1 MKPRQACALALFA
14 LFYLNVAFAQTAS
27 SVSLSDQQSKLFT
40 LPASSFTTAFSF
52 DIPVGITRFKV
63 ELDGNTASGDI
74 DLFLRQGKN
83 FLSKNSYDQALSFD
97 ELAEYAQYWS
107 ISADAAES
115 ILVTNTSIRPPVPGR
130 YFVSVFNGDSRA
142 STATLKL
149 TLNPPVVPTQIQVR
163 FDLPCDAD
171 DVGCKCDLAPWNDTS
186 NPPGFNA
193 PGNAGVNLGQKRRN
207 ALLSA
212 AQQLAH
218 QISSEAP
225 IVVQACWD
233 DLGAGEVTTLAQAGP
248 SAFAINDPTFTFR
261 ASNNRIIAPRA
272 TPFLPRYTWLAIA
285 PTGRA
290 LGAGSCKA
298 LGGACGTFPDLTIT
312 FNSLIDTPQALGAT
326 SFYYGTTSSGIG
338 SAQRIDFGSVAIHEI
353 THGLGYVDLL
363 NTGGRELRDRDD
375 AYSRNLI
382 NAADSAPKSFAR
394 LTDAERLAAFTSNNV
409 QWVGPETLSLSGSR
423 VLFGERGIRMHAPM
437 EFSAGSSIGHLDL
450 NTFGTEL
457 MAPRY
462 SSTRTLGLAAGQL
475 ADVGWSN
482 TSKTA
487 PPVAKFYAGN
497 WFDPARSGHGFD
509 IEPAGNLGGFER
521 VLVTSYTYDA
531 QGLPEYYIS
540 IGEVVDG
547 VFLADANVLPTGVS
561 SSLGRFLSIG
571 GAAQPDPTFSGR
583 LRIDFNA
590 AANSFACTE
599 NGRTVA
605 TTEVGSL
612 SLIANNEAVT
622 WCIQPVIDPSS
633 RSAPESDFTGH
644 WYDES
649 NAGWGLG
656 IQTAMVGG
664 KSLILIAIYYPD
676 AQGNPRWAYAFSSD
690 FRRGD
695 EIDVFQRN
703 AFCRTCA
710 VVAPTDILAGKL
722 KITLAGV
729 EGRTGQNNH
738 VSFNVTFQG
747 QAGGTFTRSNAKL
760 VRLVERPREIQ

>member
-1 MKPRQACALALFA
+1 MKRVHARAVALFA
-14 LFYLNVAFAQTAS
+14 LFCLNVAFAQTVS
-27 SVSLSDQQSKLFT
+27 GVSLSDQQSKTFT
-40 LPASSFTTAFSF
+40 LPASTFSTAFFF
-52 DIPVGITRFKV
+52 DVPPGTTRFKV
-63 ELDGNTASGDI
+63 ELNGNAASGDI

-83 FLSKNSYDQALSFD
+83 FLSKNSYDQPLSFD

-163 FDLPCDAD
+163 FDLPCEAD

-186 NPPGFNA
+186 NPLGFNA

-207 ALLSA
+207 ALLNA
-212 AQQLAH
+212 ARQLAS

-233 DLGAGEVTTLAQAGP
+233 DLGAGDVTTLAKAGP
-248 SAFAINDPTFTFR
+248 STFAINDPTFTFR
-261 ASNNRIIAPRA
+261 ASNNRVVATRA

-298 LGGACGTFPDLTIT
+298 LGGPCGTSPDLTII
-312 FNSLIDTPQALGAT
+312 FNSLIDTPQALGTT
-326 SFYYGTTSSGIG
+326 SFYYGTNPSGG
-338 SAQRIDFGSVAIHEI
+338 AQNVDFGSVAIHEI
-353 THGLGYVDLL
+353 THGLGYVNLL
-363 NTGGRELRDRDD
+363 STTGEELRDRDD

-382 NAADSAPKSFAR
+382 NASAAAPKSFAL

-409 QWVGPETLSLSGSR
+409 QWVGSETLSLSASR
-423 VLFGERGIRMHAPM
+423 VRIGDLGIRMHAPT

-450 NTFGTEL
+450 SVFGTEL

-462 SSTRTLGLAAGQL
+462 SNNRNLGIALGQL

-482 TSKTA
+482 TPKAA
-487 PPVAKFYAGN
+487 PPTAKFYAGN

-547 VFLADANVLPTGVS
+547 VFLADANVLPSGVS
-561 SSLGRFLSIG
+561 SSLGRFLSVG
-571 GAAQPDPTFSGR
+571 GTAQPDPAFSGR
-583 LRIDFNA
+583 LRMDFNA

-599 NGRTVA
+599 NGRTVN
-605 TTEVGSL
+605 TSEVGSL

-622 WCIQPVIDPSS
+622 WCIQPVIDPSL
-633 RSAPESDFTGH
+633 RSAPASDFTGH
-644 WYDES
+644 WNDES
-649 NAGWGLG
+649 NPGWGLG
-656 IQTAMVGG
+656 IQTAVVGG
-664 KSLILIAIYYPD
+664 KSLILIAVYYPD

-690 FRRGD
+690 FRSGD

-722 KITLAGV
+722 KITLSGV
-729 EGRTGQNNH
+729 EGTTGQNNQ

-747 QAGGTFTRSNAKL
+747 ASGGTFTRSNAKL

>member
-1 MKPRQACALALFA
+1 MKRLFAFVFA
-14 LFYLNVAFAQTAS
+14 LFFQNLAFAQTVIV
-27 SVSLSDQQSKLFT
+27 SVPLSDQQPKTFT
-40 LPASSFTTAFSF
+40 LPASSFTTAFFF
-52 DIPVGITRFKV
+52 DVPVGTTRFKV
-63 ELDGNTASGDI
+63 ELNGNATSGDI
-74 DLFLRQGKN
+74 DLFLRQGRN

-115 ILVTNTSIRPPVPGR
+115 ILITNSSVRPPVAGR
-130 YFVSVFNGDSRA
+130 YFVSVFNGDSRV

-149 TLNPPVVPTQIQVR
+149 TLNPPVTPTQIQVR
-163 FDLPCDAD
+163 FDLPCEANDT
-171 DVGCKCDLAPWNDTS
+171 GCKCDLAPWNDTS
-186 NPPGFNA
+186 NPAGFTA
-193 PGNAGVNLGQKRRN
+193 PGNTGLNLGQKRRN
-207 ALLSA
+207 ALLAA
-212 AQQLAH
+212 AQQLAN

-225 IVVQACWD
+225 ILVQACWD
-233 DLGAGEVTTLAQAGP
+233 DLGSGDTTTLAQASP
-248 SAFAINDPTFTFR
+248 SSFAINDPTFTFK
-261 ASNNRIIAPRA
+261 ASNNSVVPARA

-298 LGGACGTFPDLTIT
+298 LGGPCGTFPDLTIT

-326 SFYYGTTSSGIG
+326 SFYYGITPGSSQ
-338 SAQRIDFGSVAIHEI
+338 SIDFGAVAIHEI

-363 NTGGRELRDRDD
+363 SSTGQELRDRDD

-382 NAADSAPKSFAR
+382 NASDPSPKSFAR
-394 LTDAERLAAFTSNNV
+394 LNDAERLAAFTSNNV
-409 QWVGPETLSLSGSR
+409 QWVGPETLNLSGSR
-423 VLFGERGIRMHAPM
+423 VLFGERGIRMHAPA

-450 NTFGTEL
+450 NTFPTEL

-462 SSTRTLGLAAGQL
+462 SRAKNLGIAAGQL
-475 ADVGWSN
+475 ADAGWSN
-482 TSKTA
+482 APKTA

-521 VLVTSYTYDA
+521 VLITSYTYDA

-540 IGEVVDG
+540 LGEVVDG
-547 VFLADANVLPTGVS
+547 VMVADTNTLASGVS
-561 SSLGRFLSIG
+561 SSLGRFLSVN
-571 GAAQPDPTFSGR
+571 GAAQPDPAFSGR
-583 LRIDFNA
+583 LRMDFNS

-599 NGRTVA
+599 NGRTVN

-612 SLIANNEAVT
+612 SLIASNEAIT
-622 WCIQPVIDPSS
+622 WCIQPVIDPSL
-633 RSAPESDFTGH
+633 RANRASDFTGH

-649 NAGWGLG
+649 NPGWGLG
-656 IQTAMVGG
+656 IQSAIVEG

-676 AQGNPRWAYAFSSD
+676 AQGNPRWAYAFSSN
-690 FRRGD
+690 FHSGD

-703 AFCRTCA
+703 AFCRTCT
-710 VVAPTDILAGKL
+710 VVPPTDILAGKL
-722 KITLAGV
+722 KITLGGV
-729 EGRTGQNNH
+729 EGISGQNNQ

-747 QAGGTFTRSNAKL
+747 TVGGTFSRTNAKL

>member
-1 MKPRQACALALFA
+1 MKRVTAFVIGVMAVLT
-14 LFYLNVAFAQTAS
+14 LNSAFAQTPT
-27 SVSLSDQQSKLFT
+27 VSLSDQQAKIFT
-40 LPASSFTTAFSF
+40 LPASSFTTAFFF
-52 DIPVGITRFKV
+52 DVPAGTARFKV
-63 ELDGNTASGDI
+63 ELSGNASTGDI

-97 ELAEYAQYWS
+97 ELAEYAHYWS

-115 ILVTNTSIRPPVPGR
+115 ILVTNTSVRPPVAGR
-130 YFVSVFNGDSRA
+130 YFVSVFNGDSRV
-142 STATLKL
+142 STASLKL
-149 TLNPPVVPTQIQVR
+149 TLNPPVTPTQIQVR
-163 FDLPCDAD
+163 FDLPCEAGDTD
-171 DVGCKCDLAPWNDTS
+171 CKCDLTPWNDTT
-186 NPPGFNA
+186 NPAGFNA

-207 ALLSA
+207 ALLAA
-212 AQQLAH
+212 AQQLAN

-233 DLGAGEVTTLAQAGP
+233 DLGSGDVTTLAKAGP
-248 SAFAINDPTFTFR
+248 QSFAINDPTFTFK
-261 ASNNRIIAPRA
+261 SGGSFFPVRA
-272 TPFLPRYTWLAIA
+272 TPFLPRYTWVAVA

-298 LGGACGTFPDLTIT
+298 QGGPCGTSPDLTIT

-326 SFYYGTTSSGIG
+326 SFYYGTTPSG
-338 SAQRIDFGSVAIHEI
+338 SAQSIDFGSVAIHEI
-353 THGLGYVDLL
+353 IHGLGYVDLL
-363 NTGGRELRDRDD
+363 SNSGRELRDRDD

-382 NAADSAPKSFAR
+382 NGASASPKSFAR

-409 QWVGPETLSLSGSR
+409 QWVGPETLILSGAR
-423 VLFGERGIRMHAPM
+423 VLFGERGIRMHAPA

-450 NTFGTEL
+450 NTFSNEL

-462 SSTRTLGLAAGQL
+462 SSAKNLGIALGQL

-482 TSKTA
+482 TPKSA
-487 PPVAKFYAGN
+487 PPNAKFYAGN
-497 WFDPARSGHGFD
+497 WFDPTRSGHGFD
-509 IEPAGNLGGFER
+509 IQPAGNLGGFER

-540 IGEVVDG
+540 IGEIVDG
-547 VFLADANVLPTGVS
+547 VFLADTNTLASGAS

-571 GAAQPDPTFSGR
+571 GAAQPDPAFNGR
-583 LRIDFNA
+583 LRMDFNA

-599 NGRTVA
+599 NGRTVN
-605 TTEVGSL
+605 TSEVASL
-612 SLIANNEAVT
+612 SLIANNEAIT
-622 WCIQPVIDPSS
+622 WCIQPVIDPSL
-633 RSAPESDFTGH
+633 RVAPASDFTGH

-649 NAGWGLG
+649 NPGWGLG
-656 IQTAMVGG
+656 IQSALVNS
-664 KSLILIAIYYPD
+664 KNLILITLYYPD

-690 FRRGD
+690 FRNGD
-695 EIDVFQRN
+695 ELDVFQRN
-703 AFCRTCA
+703 AFCRTCS
-710 VVAPTDILAGKL
+710 VVAPTDLPAGKL

-729 EGRTGQNNH
+729 EGTTGQNNQ

-747 QAGGTFTRSNAKL
+747 PAGGIFTRSNAKL